1 MAFCGWGCYKEW
13 TRWSTCTDAPLH
25 VRMTL
30 EISAVCKDADQCAW
44 IYVCFACGL
53 KSQSKMHFHPERDK
67 NLEKKNAKLMVAWLH
82 IYCLIFVNPNL
93 QQNTGKIYVFL
104 ETGVIKRHI
113 YHLMSGFGTS
123 KLVLQ
128 KQSVLLRAEVTSH
141 LCTKMRK
148 KNTNLKMTWLH

>member
-1 MAFCGWGCYKEW
+1 M
-13 TRWSTCTDAPLH
+13 
-25 VRMTL
+25 
-30 EISAVCKDADQCAW
+30 
-44 IYVCFACGL
+44 
-53 KSQSKMHFHPERDK
+53 
-67 NLEKKNAKLMVAWLH
+67 H
-82 IYCLIFVNPNL
+82 IYCLIFANPNL

-123 KLVLQ
+123 KSVLQ

-148 KNTNLKMTWLH
+148 KKHKFENDLTALVLILASSKIHQNKEKLMYF

>member
-1 MAFCGWGCYKEW
+1 
-13 TRWSTCTDAPLH
+13 
-25 VRMTL
+25 MTL
-30 EISAVCKDADQCAW
+30 KISAVCKDADQSAW

-53 KSQSKMHFHPERDK
+53 KSQSKMHFHPDRDK
-67 NLEKKNAKLMVAWLH
+67 NLEKKYK
-82 IYCLIFVNPNL
+82 IDGGLIAYILFDFCESKS
-93 QQNTGKIYVFL
+93 TTKHRKIYVIL

-123 KLVLQ
+123 KSVLQ

-148 KNTNLKMTWLH
+148 KTQI